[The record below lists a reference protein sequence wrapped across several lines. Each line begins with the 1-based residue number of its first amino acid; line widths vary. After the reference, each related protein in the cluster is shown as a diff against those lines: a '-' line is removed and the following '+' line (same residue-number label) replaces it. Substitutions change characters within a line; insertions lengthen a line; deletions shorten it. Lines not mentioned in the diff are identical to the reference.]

1 MQSKALWLPFFIVL
15 LTLSSCGIFL
25 VNELNRS
32 TADKMKNYVSKGDG
46 RWEILSV
53 HWFTAQRGHTSDPY
67 VTQEDSLWYP
77 GGEIQFIDTPKRK
90 DRRYNEAHYT
100 DPNGNSIEIDWTI
113 SGDGDDDDDPKL
125 SFYYWD
131 NFPFPK
137 THGWFWLEEWEND
150 RLVLL
155 NENRGQ
161 DTYTQE
167 RLTIELKRK
176 D

>member
-1 MQSKALWLPFFIVL
+1 MRSQFLSFTFLAAL
-15 LTLSSCGIFL
+15 LTFSGCGIFL

-46 RWEILSV
+46 RWEIVSV
-53 HWFTAQRGHTSDPY
+53 HWFTSFRGHTSDPY

-100 DPNGNSIEIDWTI
+100 DANGNSIEIDWTI

-125 SFYYWD
+125 SFYGWD

-137 THGWFWLEEWEND
+137 TVGGFWLDEWEND

-155 NENRGQ
+155 NDNRGQ

-176 D
+176 